1 MQRTNEPYRYLSSTH
16 DSLTI
21 GYLGGLPLNAN
32 PPQYIMYCNFIFQFD
47 YCIPRDEDA
56 SQYFQEQQI
65 ISAYRYKITTMPKAE
80 IDKKL
85 LYYLKRPVS

>member
-1 MQRTNEPYRYLSSTH
+1 MQRANEPYRYLSSTIN
-16 DSLTI
+16 SLTI

-32 PPQYIMYCNFIFQFD
+32 PPQYIMYCNFIYQFD
-47 YCIPRDEDA
+47 GRIPRDEYN
-56 SQYFQEQQI
+56 SEYFQEQQT
-65 ISAYRYKITTMPKAE
+65 ISAYRYKITTIPKAD